1 MRGGRELVSKEN
13 SSILS
18 AAFIIMGATF
28 LSAILGFIRTRLLI
42 QYFFGNKAVLD
53 AFWAA
58 FRIPDTIF
66 QLLIVGALSSAFIP
80 IFSKYLEKGREEEA
94 STIAASMINVVVGV
108 MVLLSVG
115 IVVWAEP
122 LSHLIAGGF
131 PEGQIKIMVSLTR
144 VMAVADVL
152 FGFSSFLTGIIQS
165 HKRFIVPALAP
176 SLYNVGIILG
186 TIFLSK
192 PLGIMGPAIGVIVGA
207 LLHLAVQ
214 LPLARMLG
222 FRYRPI
228 VARHPAISEMGRLML
243 PRVLTLSLAQIEQ
256 TVVIAFSSWL
266 SLGTVTVMSI
276 AQQLANLPIRMIGIT
291 IGQASLPFF
300 AKEMARGNK
309 AGLAEMVN
317 NAILQMLY
325 LALPASAIVLILRIP
340 LVRLAYGAGSFPWA
354 DTVTTGR
361 VVAMLA
367 LAIAAGSLTNI
378 VIRVFYALHDTKTPF
393 VINLVATSINVSLSY
408 YLLFIIKTGVI
419 GMAFAMTLADTVES
433 VILTIVLYN
442 VASFSLK
449 KLGVPFLKM
458 LLASAVTAVMLWLP
472 MRLLDQF
479 IFDTT
484 HTFPLLVLTVMVTG
498 IGLAVY
504 IMLSY
509 LLHIRELE
517 VFVTL
522 LKKLGDWRKSLVA
535 SPEALEPVDST
546 DLSA

>member
-1 MRGGRELVSKEN
+1 
-13 SSILS
+13 
-18 AAFIIMGATF
+18 MGATF
-28 LSAILGFIRTRLLI
+28 LSAVLGFIRTRLLI

-80 IFSKYLEKGREEEA
+80 IFSKYLEKGKEEEA
-94 STIAASMINVVVGV
+94 SIIAASMINVVVGV
-108 MVLLSVG
+108 MVFLSIG

-131 PEGQIKIMVSLTR
+131 PEGQIRIMVNLTR

-192 PLGIMGPAIGVIVGA
+192 PLGILGPAIGVIVGA

-222 FRYRPI
+222 FRYRMI
-228 VARHPAISEMGRLML
+228 VARHPAIGEMGRLML
-243 PRVLTLSLAQIEQ
+243 PRVLTLSLAQVEQ

-340 LVRLAYGAGSFPWA
+340 LVRLAYGAGSFPWT

-393 VINLVATSINVSLSY
+393 VINLVATSINVGLSY

-433 VILTIVLYN
+433 IILTIVLYN
-442 VASFSLK
+442 VASFSLR
-449 KLGVPFLKM
+449 KLGVPFIKM

-484 HTFPLLVLTVMVTG
+484 HTFPLLILTVVVTV

-509 LLHIRELE
+509 LLRIRELE